1 MFAALST
8 LSTRERLLAVAL
20 LRFRQRGYHGV
31 GINEILAEAQAP
43 KGSLYHHF
51 PGGKPQLAREV
62 IERVTQGLLDWL
74 GEGGAPLH
82 ERLLRTGG
90 RIAAWMRDTAPAAGP
105 SGCALLAGFATDL
118 DAEPEVR
125 EAASQA
131 YRRLSERL
139 RQGLVQDGWPAARA
153 ATQSLVVLA
162 LLEGSGLIAQTLDQT
177 ELLTAAARQA
187 ALLCL
192 PPSP

>member
-8 LSTRERLLAVAL
+8 LSTRDRLLAVAL

-62 IERVTQGLLDWL
+62 IERVTQGLLEWL

-82 ERLLRTGG
+82 DRVLKTGG
-90 RIAAWMRDTAPAAGP
+90 RIAQWMRETAPGDGP
-105 SGCALLAGFATDL
+105 TGCALLAGFATDL
-118 DAEPEVR
+118 DTEPEVR
-125 EAASQA
+125 EAASRA
-131 YRRLSERL
+131 YGQLSERL
-139 RQGLVQDGWPAARA
+139 RQGLVQDGWPPARA
-153 ATQSLVVLA
+153 ATQSLIVLS
-162 LLEGSGLIAQTLDQT
+162 LLEGSGLIAQTLDQP
-177 ELLTAAARQA
+177 ELLAAAARQA
-187 ALLCL
+187 ARLCL